1 MASIVTRLL
10 NGVVRG
16 YLYYS
21 PVTSGKR
28 QLLSLTAN
36 LIKPDTPLCVFHT
49 RHGFRFSA
57 DLRDPGQQR
66 IYFYGE
72 HDERYEIRQLRRIL
86 RSGDRCWDI
95 GANIGFFTCLFAQRV
110 GAGGRVVAFEPV
122 PLTASRLAE
131 NVRLN
136 DFPNVTIVQKA
147 LGDAPGRLPIYR
159 RDEDYAE
166 GTASLRVDAA
176 SAGLVSDMVEI
187 ETIDRLA
194 DKLPRPDFIK
204 IDVEGYQW
212 QVLQGAGRFFSGH
225 RPMVMAEMDDPDKDL
240 MRRTEEFF
248 RTRGY
253 EIYEFRKHCLR
264 RCPDTVASR
273 SRNFFLCPDASRY
286 RERIAPLV
294 R

>member
-1 MASIVTRLL
+1 MASILRRLL

-21 PVTSGKR
+21 PLTSGKR
-28 QLLSLTAN
+28 QLLSRAAR
-36 LIKPDTPLCVFHT
+36 LIKPDTPQCVFRT

-57 DLRDPGQQR
+57 DLDDPAQQR

-86 RSGDRCWDI
+86 RRGDSCWDI
-95 GANIGFFTCLFAQRV
+95 GANIGFYTCFFAQRV

-136 DFPNVTIVQKA
+136 NFANVTLVQKA

-159 RDEDYAE
+159 RDQASAE
-166 GTASLRVDAA
+166 GTASLRAGENA
-176 SAGLVSDMVEI
+176 AGLASELVEI

-194 DKLPRPDFIK
+194 AELPRPDFIK

-212 QVLQGAGRFFSGH
+212 QVLQGANGFFSGH
-225 RPMVMAEMDDPDKDL
+225 RPMVMAEMADPDKDL
-240 MRRTEEFF
+240 MRRTEAFF

-253 EIYEFRKHCLR
+253 EVYEFRKRCLR
-264 RCPDTVASR
+264 PCPDTVASR
-273 SRNFFLCPDASRY
+273 SRNFLLCPSASPY
-286 RERIAPLV
+286 RERITPLLC
-294 R
+294 

>member
-1 MASIVTRLL
+1 MASIVRRLL

-21 PVTSGKR
+21 PLTSGKR
-28 QLLSLTAN
+28 QLLSLAAN
-36 LIKPDTPLCVFHT
+36 LIKPDTPQRVFRT

-57 DLRDPGQQR
+57 DLRDTGQQR

-86 RSGDRCWDI
+86 RSGDTCWDL
-95 GANIGFFTCLFAQRV
+95 GANIGFYTCFFAQRV

-122 PLTASRLAE
+122 PLTATRLRE

-136 DFPNVTIVQKA
+136 DFANVTVVQKA

-159 RDEDYAE
+159 RDKGRAE
-166 GTASLRVDAA
+166 GTASLRVDD
-176 SAGLVSDMVEI
+176 SFPGLVSDMVEI

-194 DKLPRPDFIK
+194 EELPRPDFIK

-212 QVLQGAGRFFSGH
+212 QVLQGASGFFSGH
-225 RPMVMAEMDDPDKDL
+225 RPMVMAEIDDPDKDL
-240 MRRTEEFF
+240 MRRTEAFF

-253 EIYEFRKHCLR
+253 EVYEFHKRCLKA
-264 RCPDTVASR
+264 CPDTAASR
-273 SRNFFLCPDASRY
+273 SRNFFLCPSASPY
-286 RERIAPLV
+286 WERIAPLV